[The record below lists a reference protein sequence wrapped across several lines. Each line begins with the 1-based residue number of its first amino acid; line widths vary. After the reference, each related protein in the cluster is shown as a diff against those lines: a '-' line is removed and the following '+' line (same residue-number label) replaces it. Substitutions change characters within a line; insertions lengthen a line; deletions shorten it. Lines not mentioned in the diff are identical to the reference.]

1 MAIKIIIIK
10 NLGAWEA
17 NFKKAEPKQYVL
29 CA

>member
-1 MAIKIIIIK
+1 MAIKVIIIK

-17 NFKKAEPKQYVL
+17 NFKKAESKQYML